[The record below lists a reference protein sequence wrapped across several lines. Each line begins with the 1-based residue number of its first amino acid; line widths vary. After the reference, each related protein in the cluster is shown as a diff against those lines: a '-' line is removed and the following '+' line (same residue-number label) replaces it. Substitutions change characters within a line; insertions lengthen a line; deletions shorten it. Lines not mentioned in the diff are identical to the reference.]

1 MINEDKLYI
10 LMQELNRAQRK
21 GLITRAAMERVLA
34 PLAGMNEKWQDSYAE
49 EMIPV
54 LRTSEDEEE
63 VLVRMQLCV
72 QLISE
77 SAVMEG
83 GEGKKT
89 ASGAVSWEEEEDG
102 DGAYGSDGKN
112 VRGGGTQPN
121 IRTKSAARKNEPSTR
136 PKTRGEAGG
145 DAQNHPAKGGRRT
158 KIVPEANEGM
168 AQQITRNIKK
178 QMLKQEDDTGIYLY
192 RFTLPT
198 DREEEMYL
206 EQAWQNGGKFGYVDN
221 AYPCGIFDRKEL
233 SQIVFDKITI
243 FYGGNGSGKS
253 TLLNLIAERLKLN
266 RVAPHNSGEIFDRYR
281 GACEY
286 VLGHD
291 EEGFELR
298 IPSGSR
304 IITSDDVFDYMLAM
318 RTRNEEITEG
328 KQEAREEYAKLK
340 FGASVKFKSMDDYD
354 TMRQQ
359 ILARSRSV
367 SRRQFIRRTAG
378 QEVELLSNGE
388 TALAYFEKKI
398 KSKTLYCL
406 DEPENSLS
414 PSMQLELVK
423 LLEKRAG
430 EEECQLIMAT
440 HSPFLLAM
448 KGAKV
453 YNLDACP
460 AQVCHWWELENV
472 RIYYEFFKEH
482 GALFY

>member
-10 LMQELNRAQRK
+10 MMQELNRAEKK
-21 GLITRAAMERVLA
+21 GLVTRAAMERVLA

-83 GEGKKT
+83 GDRKKT
-89 ASGAVSWEEEEDG
+89 ASGAALREDREEGG
-102 DGAYGSDGKN
+102 DGAEDYGGEVRQKNHEKSAWDSDGTCTGRKA
-112 VRGGGTQPN
+112 
-121 IRTKSAARKNEPSTR
+121 RTESA
-136 PKTRGEAGG
+136 G
-145 DAQNHPAKGGRRT
+145 DS
-158 KIVPEANEGM
+158 
-168 AQQITRNIKK
+168 
-178 QMLKQEDDTGIYLY
+178 DDTGIYLH

-198 DREEEMYL
+198 DREEELYL
-206 EQAWQNGGKFGYVDN
+206 DQAWQNGGKFGYVDN

-233 SQIVFDKITI
+233 SQIVFDRITI

-253 TLLNLIAERLKLN
+253 TLLNLIAGRLKLN
-266 RVAPHNSGEIFDRYR
+266 RVAPHNSGEIFDRYQ
-281 GACEY
+281 GECEY

-318 RTRNEEITEG
+318 RTRNDEIAEG
-328 KQEAREEYAKLK
+328 KQEAREEYARLK
-340 FGASVKFKSMDDYD
+340 YGASVKFKSMDDYD
-354 TMRQQ
+354 AMRQQ

-414 PSMQLELVK
+414 PAMQLELVK

-448 KGAKV
+448 QGAKV

-472 RIYYEFFKEH
+472 RIYYEFFNEH
-482 GALFY
+482 KALFY

>member
-10 LMQELNRAQRK
+10 LMQELNRAVKK

-34 PLAGMNEKWQDSYAE
+34 PLSGMNEKLQDSYAE

-54 LRTSEDEEE
+54 LRSSADEEE

-72 QLISE
+72 QLVSE

-83 GEGKKT
+83 GDVRQGQEGGAFSDSPQDSAGAGQKGGKK
-89 ASGAVSWEEEEDG
+89 
-102 DGAYGSDGKN
+102 
-112 VRGGGTQPN
+112 
-121 IRTKSAARKNEPSTR
+121 RK
-136 PKTRGEAGG
+136 
-145 DAQNHPAKGGRRT
+145 T
-158 KIVPEANEGM
+158 KIVPDAKEKAVPPPILDAVNKTVRPG
-168 AQQITRNIKK
+168 
-178 QMLKQEDDTGIYLY
+178 DDTGIYLY
-192 RFTLPT
+192 RFTLPIQS
-198 DREEEMYL
+198 EEQLYL
-206 EQAWQNGGKFGYVDN
+206 AQAWENGGKFGYVDN

-233 SQIVFDKITI
+233 SEVVFGKVTI

-253 TLLNLIAERLKLN
+253 TLLNLIANRLQLN
-266 RVAPHNSGEIFDRYR
+266 RVAPYNSGELFNAYR
-281 GACEY
+281 DACEY
-286 VLGHD
+286 ELGHD
-291 EEGFELR
+291 DEGFSLR

-318 RTRNEEITEG
+318 RTRNDEITEG
-328 KQEAREEYAKLK
+328 KQGAREEYAKLK
-340 FGASVKFKSMDDYD
+340 FGASVKFKSMEDYD

-378 QEVELLSNGE
+378 QEVELGSNGE
-388 TALAYFEKKI
+388 TALVYFEKKI

-414 PSMQLELVK
+414 PAMQLELVK
-423 LLEKRAG
+423 LLEKRAN
-430 EEECQLIMAT
+430 EEECQFIMAT

-448 KGAKV
+448 EGARV

-460 AQVCHWWELENV
+460 ACVCPWWELENV

-482 GALFY
+482 KALFF